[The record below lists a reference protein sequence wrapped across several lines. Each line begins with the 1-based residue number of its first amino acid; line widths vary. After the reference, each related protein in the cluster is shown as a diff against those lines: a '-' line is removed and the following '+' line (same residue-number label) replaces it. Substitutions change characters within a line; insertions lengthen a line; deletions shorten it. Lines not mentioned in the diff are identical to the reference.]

1 MSKNENEI
9 VLVTGATGAIGPSV
23 VRILNDANL
32 RVRTLSTTPPQPNLL
47 SPEVEIFTGD
57 VTDPDTVAAA
67 VRDVDAIIHL
77 AGLLH
82 ILNPTDSLREQY
94 ERVNVTG
101 TKNLMAAS
109 LAGNVRRFVFVSTI
123 AVYAYGTGEVLN
135 EETTP
140 HPSTPYAESKLR
152 AERIVLEGRRDGHP
166 IGTVLRLA
174 AVYGSRVKGNY
185 RRLLYSLARR
195 RFVPLGSGANRRT
208 LVHDSDVARAAML
221 ALTCPNAAGRIFNV
235 SDGTFHTLNDI
246 VATICQALGRR
257 RPSLTLPVRP
267 AHIAAG
273 ILEDMQRLVGRN
285 PKIGRSTIDKYTEDV
300 AVDSTRIQREL
311 GFVPQM
317 NLAAGWAQT
326 IREMRADGDL

>member
-1 MSKNENEI
+1 
-9 VLVTGATGAIGPSV
+9 LLPS
-23 VRILNDANL
+23 N
-32 RVRTLSTTPPQPNLL
+32 
-47 SPEVEIFTGD
+47 VESITGD
-57 VTDPDTVAAA
+57 VANLDMVAAA
-67 VRDVDAIIHL
+67 VRDVDAVIHL

-82 ILNPTDSLREQY
+82 ILNPSDSLREQY

-101 TKNLMAAS
+101 TENLLAAS

-123 AVYAYGTGEVLN
+123 AVYGYGTGVVLN
-135 EETTP
+135 EESPP
-140 HPSTPYAESKLR
+140 HPATPYAESKLR
-152 AERIVLEGRRDGHP
+152 AERLVLEGRRDGAT

-185 RRLLYSLARR
+185 RRLLYSLARG

-208 LVHDSDVARAAML
+208 LVHDSDVARATLM
-221 ALTCPNAAGRIFNV
+221 ALRSPNAGGRVFNV
-235 SDGTFHTLNDI
+235 SDGTFHTLDEI
-246 VATICQALGRR
+246 VATICAALGRR

-267 AHIAAG
+267 ARIAAG
-273 ILEDMQRLVGRN
+273 ILEDMQRLIGRN

-317 NLAAGWAQT
+317 NLSAGWEQT
-326 IREMRADGDL
+326 IREMREHGDL